1 MTNKLISLDAYQDF
15 VGDTTS
21 LASSNPEEFINRIK
35 EVERKVPE
43 DNVMG
48 DGVDLNRLL
57 TAAIGLTAEGGEFAE
72 IVKKIAF
79 QGKPYNEQSRI
90 HMIKEMGDVMWYIAQ
105 GCIALGT
112 SIEEVLETNV
122 EKLTARY
129 PEGAFRVFHSENRKE
144 GDI

>member
-1 MTNKLISLDAYQDF
+1 MTHEIDIHKYVQF

-21 LASSNPEEFINRIK
+21 IASSNPDEFVNRIN
-35 EVERKVPE
+35 ELERKTPE
-43 DNVMG
+43 DNVNAV
-48 DGVDLNRLL
+48 GVDLNRLL

-90 HMIKEMGDVMWYIAQ
+90 HMIKELGDVMWYIAQ

-112 SIEEVLETNV
+112 DLNEVLETNV

-129 PEGAFRVFHSENRKE
+129 PEGAFRVYRSENRKD

>member
-1 MTNKLISLDAYQDF
+1 MTKKLISLDAYQQF

-21 LASSNPEEFINRIK
+21 IYSSNPEEFIAKVN
-35 EVERKVPE
+35 ELERKMPE
-43 DNVMG
+43 DNVNG
-48 DGVDLNRLL
+48 VGVDLNRLL

-79 QGKPYNEQSRI
+79 QGKHYNEQSRT

-112 SIEEVLETNV
+112 NLEEVLETNV
-122 EKLTARY
+122 DKLTARY
-129 PEGAFRVFHSENRKE
+129 PEGAFRVFRSENRQE